1 MREVKRQ
8 GLKYEMGM
16 RSFGGT
22 YLSPGSLKG
31 TTPKLCFPHSYLPI
45 TCLWDTIF
53 YQKHTRSLSHFHF
66 GGRARHF
73 LGTRQV
79 SF

>member
-8 GLKYEMGM
+8 GLKHEMGM

-31 TTPKLCFPHSYLPI
+31 SIPKLCFPHSCLPI

-53 YQKHTRSLSHFHF
+53 
-66 GGRARHF
+66 
-73 LGTRQV
+73 
-79 SF
+79 